1 MKLEVFKHILN
12 TLKSQEEKIDN
23 AYKAG
28 IDLINM
34 VDEYCNVINTL
45 FGVYYGKEGKEWI
58 EWYLYERN
66 EDDPLSAT
74 DKDGNAICYD
84 DESLWFEVEMCR
96 RNNKDEYTPKTS
108 MTDEERQ
115 QFMDEFMG
123 GGWA

>member
-23 AYKAG
+23 TYKAG

-58 EWYLYERN
+58 DWYLYERESSN
-66 EDDPLSAT
+66 GEVYEANDENNKP
-74 DKDGNAICYD
+74 ICYD
-84 DESLWFEVEMCR
+84 DESLWKHVEECR
-96 RNNKDEYTPKTS
+96 INNNIEYELPYKMTEDERLALLKR
-108 MTDEERQ
+108 M
-115 QFMDEFMG
+115 F
-123 GGWA
+123 